1 MKKQWLSIVLV
12 LCMVLC
18 LAPATAHAAESKKGT
33 LKVITE
39 VIGLPDGVS
48 AAGKTFTFKVGM
60 KLPGGISYQST
71 PLVITIGADGRTGEG
86 SMEVT
91 SEYQYLVVE
100 TAHDDIDNYR
110 WDYVTY
116 PGGGYNESKLVW
128 VYENAVS
135 EPIYVNNGFEEL
147 ANSEINSLP
156 LTVAGYALDADVSA
170 VTVAKMETGVT
181 IQSFKIKQYNAAGS
195 WDDLTSGTFQADT
208 KYAIEI
214 FLGKVA
220 GCNYTGLTEDKV
232 TVNGK
237 EVSVFENPSTGDMR
251 VFHELEVLKVV
262 KTVERIEITKQPTK
276 TEYRGGDKFD
286 PTGMVVTAHYTD
298 GTTADLSRD
307 QYVIFYGDKLTKGQ
321 TDVTIQYNDG
331 SGSSNI
337 KVDQKITVGRYEG
350 PHTHTYDDSQWYMDT
365 DSHWHWCTDKD
376 CPDQSDS
383 TENLASHTFVWKV
396 DKAATATETGSKH
409 EECTVCGFERS
420 ENTVIPV
427 LSDSGTTEPGNKPGS
442 GTTEPGGTTTPG
454 TTIPGTTGGTTG
466 AAKSPKT
473 GDAGIA
479 LYAGLSLLTLSG
491 GGWVVGKKR
500 RGEK

>member
-1 MKKQWLSIVLV
+1 MKKQWLSMILA

-18 LAPATAHAAESKKGT
+18 LAPTTAHAAESKKGT
-33 LKVITE
+33 LKVITK

-100 TAHDDIDNYR
+100 TAHDDIADYR

-116 PGGGYNESKLVW
+116 PGGGYIESKLVW

-276 TEYRGGDKFD
+276 TEYMAGDKFD
-286 PTGMVVTAHYTD
+286 PTGMVVTAVYED
-298 GTTADLSRD
+298 GTSEPITN
-307 QYVIFYGDKLTKGQ
+307 YIIFRGDKLVQGQ
-321 TDVTIQYNDG
+321 ADVTIQYDDG
-331 SGSSNI
+331 SANSGINV
-337 KVDQKITVGRYEG
+337 KQTITVKPYVGDHR
-350 PHTHTYDDSQWYMDT
+350 HTYDGGPWYADAK
-365 DSHWHWCTDKD
+365 SHWHQCTDKD
-376 CPDQSDS
+376 CPDLYAS
-383 TENLASHTFVWKV
+383 TKDLASHTFVWKV

-427 LSDSGTTEPGNKPGS
+427 LPGGGTTEPGNKPGS

-454 TTIPGTTGGTTG
+454 TTG

-479 LYAGLSLLTLSG
+479 LYAGLSLLALSG
-491 GGWVVGKKR
+491 SGWGVGKKR